1 MDQTASPIMAAI
13 PRAQIEM
20 LNLSSEE
27 VCSVNAELRPFRWI
41 YFYAGPNSAGMAI
54 IGATPSSERLIV
66 PLLFSLC
73 VASVTAAH

>member
-1 MDQTASPIMAAI
+1 MAAI

-41 YFYAGPNSAGMAI
+41 YFYAGPNGVWCSASKVRLHARGGTDLNLCKDAKLLLTFLG
-54 IGATPSSERLIV
+54 GA
-66 PLLFSLC
+66 
-73 VASVTAAH
+73 

>member
-41 YFYAGPNSAGMAI
+41 YFYAGPN
-54 IGATPSSERLIV
+54 
-66 PLLFSLC
+66 
-73 VASVTAAH
+73 VAFGGITRR